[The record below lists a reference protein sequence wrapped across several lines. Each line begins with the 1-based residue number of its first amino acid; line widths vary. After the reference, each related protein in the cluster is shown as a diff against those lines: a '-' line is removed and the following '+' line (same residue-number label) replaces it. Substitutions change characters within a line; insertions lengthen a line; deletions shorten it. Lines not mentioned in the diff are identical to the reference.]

1 MFTKEDNSPKHP
13 YDAVKE
19 LSYDCEGYIRWKGKS
34 VEHYKDPE
42 DPKQIPS
49 LWEIVKRCQH
59 LEEIGVPVDTCTV
72 IWCSDWYKD
81 MEQDCLYKDFFV
93 SLHDWLI
100 HPEGQIVIVTSDV
113 NEDFLLYTRQN
124 QDNQDWQKTVFT
136 ETSYDLYHQMK
147 KQGFS
152 TIDAGQGEDMGLCY
166 ASFQS
171 IMKLIEFHE
180 IPSDLVKA
188 N

>member
-1 MFTKEDNSPKHP
+1 
-13 YDAVKE
+13 
-19 LSYDCEGYIRWKGKS
+19 
-34 VEHYKDPE
+34 
-42 DPKQIPS
+42 
-49 LWEIVKRCQH
+49 
-59 LEEIGVPVDTCTV
+59 
-72 IWCSDWYKD
+72 
-81 MEQDCLYKDFFV
+81 
-93 SLHDWLI
+93 
-100 HPEGQIVIVTSDV
+100 
-113 NEDFLLYTRQN
+113 
-124 QDNQDWQKTVFT
+124 
-136 ETSYDLYHQMK
+136 MK